1 MEQKELLNTQT
12 NAPNTPKEPSSEI
25 EQLIEREQ
33 ISGSPFWIIGDQEK
47 GYFLTFGKWQLTE
60 PYQTKLDVLNSLK
73 ENEYDI
79 ILKMILCIIDPK
91 NEINSLNKTLK
102 P

>member
-1 MEQKELLNTQT
+1 MEQADLLHSQLNANTT
-12 NAPNTPKEPSSEI
+12 DKPNST

-60 PYQTKLDVLNSLK
+60 RYETKLDVLNSLHD
-73 ENEYDI
+73 NEYDI
-79 ILKMILCIIDPK
+79 ILKMVLCIIDPN